1 MKIFIEGG
9 GFDYIKMFI
18 GRGFTTVE
26 TYQEAELICFT
37 GGADVDPAL
46 YGEDKHPHTY
56 ANPHRDEQCFEIY
69 RHCIANDIPMVGI
82 CRGSQFLCVANGGS
96 LWQHVDNHAIGGTH
110 RATDVLDGYEID
122 VTSTHHQMMR
132 PEGVQ
137 GVDYEVLLTADE
149 AFRKE
154 KMVNGE
160 VVSML
165 SSRPDVESCIW
176 AQTRSFGF
184 QPHPEFNSA
193 PNSCTDWF
201 FSKLM
206 LILE

>member
-9 GFDYIKMFI
+9 GFDYITMFI

-37 GGADVDPAL
+37 GGADVDPKF
-46 YGEDKHPHTY
+46 YGEDRHPHTY
-56 ANPHRDEQCFEIY
+56 SNIQRDEECFKIY
-69 RHCIANDIPMVGI
+69 KHCTANNIPMVGI

-96 LWQHVDNHAIGGTH
+96 LWQHVDNHAIGGSH
-110 RATDVLDGYEID
+110 KATDVLEGYDID

-132 PEGVQ
+132 PEGVE
-137 GVDYEVLLTADE
+137 GIDFNVLLTANE

-154 KMVNGE
+154 KVVNGE

-165 SSRPDVESCIW
+165 SSKPDVESCIW
-176 AQTRSFGF
+176 QHTRSLGF
-184 QPHPEFNSA
+184 QPHPEFNCA

-201 FSKLM
+201 FSKLQ
-206 LILE
+206 LVL